1 MRYPMW
7 LFLFVFIVPPF
18 ALHAVLAGK
27 ASVIDTPSVVITAA
41 ATVSQT
47 PIVHHF

>member
-1 MRYPMW
+1 MRYPLW

-27 ASVIDTPSVVITAA
+27 ASFIDAPAVAITA
-41 ATVSQT
+41 TVT
-47 PIVHHF
+47 PDPLVHQF